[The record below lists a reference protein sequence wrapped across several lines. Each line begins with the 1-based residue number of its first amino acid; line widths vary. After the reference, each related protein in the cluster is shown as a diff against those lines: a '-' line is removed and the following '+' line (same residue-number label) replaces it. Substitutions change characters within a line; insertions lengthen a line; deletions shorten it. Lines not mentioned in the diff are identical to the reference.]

1 MRALVVLLL
10 TGVLLACAKTLPPPA
25 VPAPEPPPPAPAPP
39 VSEVMPMKLDSPVF
53 EANGRIPTKFTCV
66 GKDVSPPL
74 RITDA
79 PPSAKSLALIMDDP
93 DAPAGTW
100 VHWVE
105 WNIPPGP
112 TTIAEAAGRLG
123 VQGTNSWGKRGYGGP
138 CPPSGA
144 HRYFFKVYALD
155 AMLTLPEGTQKSGL
169 LAAMEGHIL
178 AQAELVGL
186 YSKQY

>member
-1 MRALVVLLL
+1 MQL
-10 TGVLLACAKTLPPPA
+10 TSPA
-25 VPAPEPPPPAPAPP
+25 F
-39 VSEVMPMKLDSPVF
+39 S
-53 EANGRIPTKFTCV
+53 ANGRIPTKYTCV

-74 RITDA
+74 RITDV

-105 WNIPPGP
+105 WNLAPGTSTIP
-112 TTIAEAAGRLG
+112 EAAGKLG
-123 VQGTNSWGKRGYGGP
+123 VQGTNSWGKKGYGGP
-138 CPPSGA
+138 CPPSGV
-144 HRYFFKVYALD
+144 HRYFFKLYALD
-155 AMLTLPEGTQKSGL
+155 TVLPIPEGTQKPGL
-169 LAAMEGHIL
+169 LAAMEGRIL